1 MWGVNCTTLPRRSYS
16 FEIAT
21 IFWMSQLLFTSLLEV
36 LQLLIKIKSSA
47 VVFLNRK
54 LQFILLQSTS
64 LKLASIKDIM
74 HETLVITIDDIT
86 RYVSAVLAFQKAV
99 ISLWKIGSTYPL
111 STPYWMIGW
120 MSILI
125 KKGLY
130 LQATSYWSIWHK
142 YLINCIFL
150 WISHHGKKGIKFG
163 KFFCRD
169 HTKIIKF

>member
-1 MWGVNCTTLPRRSYS
+1 MKVNMEKMQFLLKKERNWSLTKHSVKSRKQSPRWSDLVWGVNCTTLPRRSYS

-99 ISLWKIGSTYPL
+99 ISHLKNWLNVHPFNTL
-111 STPYWMIGW
+111 LNDRMDVN
-120 MSILI
+120 LN
-125 KKGLY
+125 KKG
-130 LQATSYWSIWHK
+130 
-142 YLINCIFL
+142 F
-150 WISHHGKKGIKFG
+150 ISSSN
-163 KFFCRD
+163 
-169 HTKIIKF
+169 

>member
-99 ISLWKIGSTYPL
+99 ISHLKNWLNVHPFN
-111 STPYWMIGW
+111 
-120 MSILI
+120 ILLNDRMDVNLN
-125 KKGLY
+125 KKG
-130 LQATSYWSIWHK
+130 
-142 YLINCIFL
+142 F
-150 WISHHGKKGIKFG
+150 ISSSN
-163 KFFCRD
+163 
-169 HTKIIKF
+169 